1 MTQGDIRLLTA
12 MKLFDVPDE
21 SFREELHGV
30 LSDCLTRLLPPL
42 FVSGNSEGH
51 AFNVRTQTG
60 LGIQV
65 RLPARTP
72 SEAVLLF
79 GWNGDTPPVEFQ
91 EVIARVIQ
99 EIRITLEKGPVDF
112 LVSAMID
119 IGSNRI
125 LGRHQLS
132 DGISIAG
139 ALKTHQIQLATVH
152 EHKKTALTRL
162 SQEFQG
168 IFSVKAISQ
177 AAARLKVS
185 RPAAELALFL
195 TVLLRYPIY
204 RGQITVAAS
213 NDIAEPFPNGYDLR
227 DGQEFETEI
236 VRPDLTDH
244 DSLWMSDQYI
254 YPDPTP
260 YPGDAKVLFRQLSDL
275 PDEKKHRFF
284 AAAHAYRLALRLLT
298 REFLRG
304 FLPEQSYSIAIFQS
318 ALEALAHPDGRD
330 RLLSAIRKRTPKI
343 YGHYRGS
350 PLSDPDRARNRTI
363 HEGQLFGGEMEA
375 DPEAQMTAGLPIG
388 SDRFFRM
395 EAAKAETTAAAI
407 IIDWLSHGGV
417 Y

>member
-1 MTQGDIRLLTA
+1 MNQGDIRLLTA

-42 FVSGNSEGH
+42 FVAGNSEGH

-125 LGRHQLS
+125 LGHHQLS

-152 EHKKTALTRL
+152 EHKETP
-162 SQEFQG
+162 
-168 IFSVKAISQ
+168 
-177 AAARLKVS
+177 S
-185 RPAAELALFL
+185 RPF
-195 TVLLRYPIY
+195 T
-204 RGQITVAAS
+204 
-213 NDIAEPFPNGYDLR
+213 
-227 DGQEFETEI
+227 
-236 VRPDLTDH
+236 
-244 DSLWMSDQYI
+244 
-254 YPDPTP
+254 PT
-260 YPGDAKVLFRQLSDL
+260 G
-275 PDEKKHRFF
+275 
-284 AAAHAYRLALRLLT
+284 
-298 REFLRG
+298 
-304 FLPEQSYSIAIFQS
+304 
-318 ALEALAHPDGRD
+318 
-330 RLLSAIRKRTPKI
+330 
-343 YGHYRGS
+343 
-350 PLSDPDRARNRTI
+350 
-363 HEGQLFGGEMEA
+363 
-375 DPEAQMTAGLPIG
+375 
-388 SDRFFRM
+388 
-395 EAAKAETTAAAI
+395 
-407 IIDWLSHGGV
+407 
-417 Y
+417 